1 MYVLNLPGLAGQRN
15 TQLLGR
21 VWFASQPASLPVGSL
36 CIDFPRLD
44 IVLRGEYGN
53 LLEAK
58 QQRMV
63 EGEMLF
69 IPARAANLPVN
80 NKPVMLLSLV
90 FAPTWLGL
98 SFYDS
103 RTTSLLHPARQIQ
116 LPSLQRGEGE
126 AMLTALTHLSR
137 SPLEQ
142 NIIQPLVLSLLHLC
156 RNVVNMPPGNSQP
169 RGDFLYHSICNWV
182 QDNYAQPLTRESV
195 AQFFNI
201 TPNHLS
207 KLFAQHG
214 TMRFI
219 EYVRLVQGSAG
230 DFAEDGLGADWLKR
244 KFRSS
249 GRTALLSR
257 QSLAKVRS
265 RFFHPPQVRPECYPL
280 YHPSRRGSR

>member
-1 MYVLNLPGLAGQRN
+1 M
-15 TQLLGR
+15 
-21 VWFASQPASLPVGSL
+21 GSL

-58 QQRMV
+58 QQRLV

-98 SFYDS
+98 SFYD
-103 RTTSLLHPARQIQ
+103 RRRCCILLARSSFPACNAVKVKRC
-116 LPSLQRGEGE
+116 LPP
-126 AMLTALTHLSR
+126 
-137 SPLEQ
+137 SPILAVRRWSK

-219 EYVRLVQGSAG
+219 EYVRWVRMAKARMILQKYHLSIHEVAQRCGFPDSDYFCRVFRRQFGLTPGEYSARFQG
-230 DFAEDGLGADWLKR
+230 
-244 KFRSS
+244 
-249 GRTALLSR
+249 
-257 QSLAKVRS
+257 
-265 RFFHPPQVRPECYPL
+265 
-280 YHPSRRGSR
+280 

>member
-1 MYVLNLPGLAGQRN
+1 M
-15 TQLLGR
+15 
-21 VWFASQPASLPVGSL
+21 
-36 CIDFPRLD
+36 
-44 IVLRGEYGN
+44 LRGEYGN

-169 RGDFLYHSICNWV
+169 RGDFSITTFV
-182 QDNYAQPLTRESV
+182 TGFRIIMPSRSPASV
-195 AQFFNI
+195 AQFLISRQIICQNC
-201 TPNHLS
+201 
-207 KLFAQHG
+207 
-214 TMRFI
+214 
-219 EYVRLVQGSAG
+219 
-230 DFAEDGLGADWLKR
+230 
-244 KFRSS
+244 
-249 GRTALLSR
+249 LLSME
-257 QSLAKVRS
+257 QCVLSNMCVGYEWQK
-265 RFFHPPQVRPECYPL
+265 
-280 YHPSRRGSR
+280 RG

>member
-1 MYVLNLPGLAGQRN
+1 MKAPGLPADQQFFADLFSGLVLNP
-15 TQLLGR
+15 QLLGR

-169 RGDFLYHSICNWV
+169 RDIFSITAFV
-182 QDNYAQPLTRESV
+182 T
-195 AQFFNI
+195 
-201 TPNHLS
+201 
-207 KLFAQHG
+207 G
-214 TMRFI
+214 
-219 EYVRLVQGSAG
+219 
-230 DFAEDGLGADWLKR
+230 
-244 KFRSS
+244 FRIIM
-249 GRTALLSR
+249 
-257 QSLAKVRS
+257 
-265 RFFHPPQVRPECYPL
+265 
-280 YHPSRRGSR
+280 PSRSPARAWRSFLISRPIICQNCLPNMGRCVLSSMFAGCEWRRRG

>member
-1 MYVLNLPGLAGQRN
+1 MKAPGLPADQQFFADLFSGLVLNP
-15 TQLLGR
+15 QLLGR
-21 VWFASQPASLPVGSL
+21 VWFASHPASLPVGSL

-169 RGDFLYHSICNWV
+169 RGDFSITAFVTGFRIIMPSRSPARAW
-182 QDNYAQPLTRESV
+182 
-195 AQFFNI
+195 
-201 TPNHLS
+201 LS
-207 KLFAQHG
+207 FLISRPIICQNC
-214 TMRFI
+214 
-219 EYVRLVQGSAG
+219 
-230 DFAEDGLGADWLKR
+230 
-244 KFRSS
+244 
-249 GRTALLSR
+249 LLSMEQCVLSSMFAGYEWQR
-257 QSLAKVRS
+257 Q
-265 RFFHPPQVRPECYPL
+265 
-280 YHPSRRGSR
+280 G

>member
-1 MYVLNLPGLAGQRN
+1 MKAPGLPADQQFFADLFSGLVLNP
-15 TQLLGR
+15 QLLGR

-69 IPARAANLPVN
+69 IPARAANLPIN

-126 AMLTALTHLSR
+126 AMLTALTHLS
-137 SPLEQ
+137 
-142 NIIQPLVLSLLHLC
+142 
-156 RNVVNMPPGNSQP
+156 
-169 RGDFLYHSICNWV
+169 
-182 QDNYAQPLTRESV
+182 
-195 AQFFNI
+195 
-201 TPNHLS
+201 
-207 KLFAQHG
+207 
-214 TMRFI
+214 
-219 EYVRLVQGSAG
+219 VRR
-230 DFAEDGLGADWLKR
+230 W
-244 KFRSS
+244 
-249 GRTALLSR
+249 SR
-257 QSLAKVRS
+257 ISFS
-265 RFFHPPQVRPECYPL
+265 HWC
-280 YHPSRRGSR
+280 

>member
-1 MYVLNLPGLAGQRN
+1 MKAPGLPADQQFFADLFSGLVLNP
-15 TQLLGR
+15 QLLGR

-169 RGDFLYHSICNWV
+169 R
-182 QDNYAQPLTRESV
+182 SV
-195 AQFFNI
+195 FSLSQ
-201 TPNHLS
+201 HL
-207 KLFAQHG
+207 
-214 TMRFI
+214 
-219 EYVRLVQGSAG
+219 
-230 DFAEDGLGADWLKR
+230 
-244 KFRSS
+244 
-249 GRTALLSR
+249 
-257 QSLAKVRS
+257 
-265 RFFHPPQVRPECYPL
+265 
-280 YHPSRRGSR
+280 

>member
-1 MYVLNLPGLAGQRN
+1 MKAPGLPADQQFFADLFSGLVLNP
-15 TQLLGR
+15 QLLGR

-58 QQRMV
+58 QQRLV

-156 RNVVNMPPGNSQP
+156 RSVVNMPPSHFFRCHRSFCVNLNKIREIEP
-169 RGDFLYHSICNWV
+169 WFNNTYILRLKDLDFEVPVSRSKVKEFRQLM
-182 QDNYAQPLTRESV
+182 
-195 AQFFNI
+195 
-201 TPNHLS
+201 HL
-207 KLFAQHG
+207 
-214 TMRFI
+214 
-219 EYVRLVQGSAG
+219 
-230 DFAEDGLGADWLKR
+230 
-244 KFRSS
+244 
-249 GRTALLSR
+249 
-257 QSLAKVRS
+257 
-265 RFFHPPQVRPECYPL
+265 
-280 YHPSRRGSR
+280 

>member
-1 MYVLNLPGLAGQRN
+1 MKAPGLPADQQFFADLFSGLVLNP
-15 TQLLGR
+15 QLLGR

-69 IPARAANLPVN
+69 IPARAANLPIN

-169 RGDFLYHSICNWV
+169 RGEPGHPVLGGDPLQFV
-182 QDNYAQPLTRESV
+182 EREAEQP
-195 AQFFNI
+195 
-201 TPNHLS
+201 
-207 KLFAQHG
+207 
-214 TMRFI
+214 
-219 EYVRLVQGSAG
+219 RLVGRYG
-230 DFAEDGLGADWLKR
+230 GIFH
-244 KFRSS
+244 RSS
-249 GRTALLSR
+249 IRSWFSGVFLRADIPARPRGESR
-257 QSLAKVRS
+257 SVRS
-265 RFFHPPQVRPECYPL
+265 RRGIPPLR
-280 YHPSRRGSR
+280 

>member
-1 MYVLNLPGLAGQRN
+1 MKAPGLPADQQFFADLFSGLVLNP
-15 TQLLGR
+15 QLLGR
-21 VWFASQPASLPVGSL
+21 VWFASHPASLPVGSL

-169 RGDFLYHSICNWV
+169 RDVFSITAFVTGFRIIMPSRSPARAWLSFLISRPIICQNC
-182 QDNYAQPLTRESV
+182 
-195 AQFFNI
+195 
-201 TPNHLS
+201 
-207 KLFAQHG
+207 
-214 TMRFI
+214 
-219 EYVRLVQGSAG
+219 
-230 DFAEDGLGADWLKR
+230 
-244 KFRSS
+244 
-249 GRTALLSR
+249 LLSMEQCVLSSMFAGYEWQR
-257 QSLAKVRS
+257 Q
-265 RFFHPPQVRPECYPL
+265 
-280 YHPSRRGSR
+280 G

>member
-1 MYVLNLPGLAGQRN
+1 MKAPGLPADQQFFADLFSGLVLNP
-15 TQLLGR
+15 QLLGR

-58 QQRMV
+58 QQRLV

-80 NKPVMLLSLV
+80 NKPVMLLSQV

-156 RNVVNMPPGNSQP
+156 RSVVNMPPGNSQP
-169 RGDFLYHSICNWV
+169 RGDFLYHSICNW
-182 QDNYAQPLTRESV
+182 
-195 AQFFNI
+195 
-201 TPNHLS
+201 
-207 KLFAQHG
+207 
-214 TMRFI
+214 
-219 EYVRLVQGSAG
+219 
-230 DFAEDGLGADWLKR
+230 
-244 KFRSS
+244 FRIIMPSRS
-249 GRTALLSR
+249 PARAWRSFLISRPIICQNCLLSMER
-257 QSLAKVRS
+257 CVLSSMCVGCEWR
-265 RFFHPPQVRPECYPL
+265 
-280 YHPSRRGSR
+280 RRG

>member
-1 MYVLNLPGLAGQRN
+1 MKAPGLPADQQFFADLFSGLVLNP
-15 TQLLGR
+15 QLLGR
-21 VWFASQPASLPVGSL
+21 VWFASHPASLPVGSL

-156 RNVVNMPPGNSQP
+156 RNVVNMPPG
-169 RGDFLYHSICNWV
+169 
-182 QDNYAQPLTRESV
+182 TRSRAAIFITAFVTGFRIIMPSRSPASV
-195 AQFFNI
+195 AQFLISRPIICQNC
-201 TPNHLS
+201 
-207 KLFAQHG
+207 
-214 TMRFI
+214 
-219 EYVRLVQGSAG
+219 
-230 DFAEDGLGADWLKR
+230 
-244 KFRSS
+244 
-249 GRTALLSR
+249 LLSMEQCVLSSMFAGYEWQR
-257 QSLAKVRS
+257 Q
-265 RFFHPPQVRPECYPL
+265 
-280 YHPSRRGSR
+280 G

>member
-1 MYVLNLPGLAGQRN
+1 MKAPGLPADQQFFADLFSGLVLNP
-15 TQLLGR
+15 QLLGR

-69 IPARAANLPVN
+69 IPARAANLPIN

-169 RGDFLYHSICNWV
+169 RGVFSITAFVTGFRIIMPSRSPARAWRSFLISRQIICQNC
-182 QDNYAQPLTRESV
+182 
-195 AQFFNI
+195 
-201 TPNHLS
+201 
-207 KLFAQHG
+207 
-214 TMRFI
+214 
-219 EYVRLVQGSAG
+219 
-230 DFAEDGLGADWLKR
+230 
-244 KFRSS
+244 
-249 GRTALLSR
+249 LLSME
-257 QSLAKVRS
+257 QCVLSNMCVGYEWQK
-265 RFFHPPQVRPECYPL
+265 
-280 YHPSRRGSR
+280 RG

>member
-1 MYVLNLPGLAGQRN
+1 MKAPGLPADQQFFADLFSGLVLNP
-15 TQLLGR
+15 QLLGR

-58 QQRMV
+58 QQRLV

-90 FAPTWLGL
+90 FAPTWQVIV
-98 SFYDS
+98 YDS

-156 RNVVNMPPGNSQP
+156 RNVVNMPPGNSAAARRFSLSQ
-169 RGDFLYHSICNWV
+169 
-182 QDNYAQPLTRESV
+182 
-195 AQFFNI
+195 
-201 TPNHLS
+201 HL
-207 KLFAQHG
+207 
-214 TMRFI
+214 
-219 EYVRLVQGSAG
+219 
-230 DFAEDGLGADWLKR
+230 
-244 KFRSS
+244 
-249 GRTALLSR
+249 
-257 QSLAKVRS
+257 
-265 RFFHPPQVRPECYPL
+265 
-280 YHPSRRGSR
+280 

>member
-1 MYVLNLPGLAGQRN
+1 MLNP
-15 TQLLGR
+15 QLLGR

-69 IPARAANLPVN
+69 IPARAANLPIN

-182 QDNYAQPLTRESV
+182 QDNYAS
-195 AQFFNI
+195 
-201 TPNHLS
+201 
-207 KLFAQHG
+207 
-214 TMRFI
+214 
-219 EYVRLVQGSAG
+219 
-230 DFAEDGLGADWLKR
+230 
-244 KFRSS
+244 RSPARAWRS
-249 GRTALLSR
+249 FLISRPIICQNCLLSMER
-257 QSLAKVRS
+257 CVLSSMCVGCEWR
-265 RFFHPPQVRPECYPL
+265 
-280 YHPSRRGSR
+280 RRG

>member
-1 MYVLNLPGLAGQRN
+1 MKAPGLPADQQFFADLFSGLVLNP
-15 TQLLGR
+15 QLLGR

-69 IPARAANLPVN
+69 IPARAANLPIN

-156 RNVVNMPPGNSQP
+156 RNVVNIRNRAAIFSITAFVTGFRIIMPSRSPARAWRS
-169 RGDFLYHSICNWV
+169 FLISRPIICQNC
-182 QDNYAQPLTRESV
+182 
-195 AQFFNI
+195 
-201 TPNHLS
+201 
-207 KLFAQHG
+207 
-214 TMRFI
+214 
-219 EYVRLVQGSAG
+219 
-230 DFAEDGLGADWLKR
+230 
-244 KFRSS
+244 
-249 GRTALLSR
+249 LLSMER
-257 QSLAKVRS
+257 CVLSSMCVGCEWR
-265 RFFHPPQVRPECYPL
+265 
-280 YHPSRRGSR
+280 RRG